1 MSNRVIHTVPVWR
14 EADGRLTY
22 GIKPREGPVPEVV
35 GWANVEQIEIADDTY
50 WLLLTSE
57 A

>member
-22 GIKPREGPVPEVV
+22 GIEPREEPIPEVV
-35 GWANVEQIEIADDTY
+35 GWANVEQIEIAGEMY

-57 A
+57 Q